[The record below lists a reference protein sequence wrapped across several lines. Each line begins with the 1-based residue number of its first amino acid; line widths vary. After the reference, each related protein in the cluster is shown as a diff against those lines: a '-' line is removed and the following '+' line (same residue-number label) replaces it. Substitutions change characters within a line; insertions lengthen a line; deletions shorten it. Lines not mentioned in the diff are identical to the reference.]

1 MFRSPVLSRRDLMR
15 LTAAG
20 VLGTGVSGWFN
31 VLANRAAEASA
42 EGVKHKSCILLWMQG
57 GPAQSHTFDVKPN
70 ADFKA
75 INTSVSGIQIS
86 EHLPK
91 VAEQMQ
97 HLAILRSMKTGDGNH
112 QTATYLMHTGFRKG
126 TGGVIHPS
134 LGSMVAIDLGKTDS
148 ELPNFVAVGGTQ
160 GPGYLGPRYAPLIV
174 NDFERGLPDLKPFT
188 NQDDVDARASLVD
201 ELDRAFLED
210 YQAQSTK
217 AHLTSFQRAVQL
229 MHSNKTNAFQLG
241 SEPAASR
248 EAYGNSRF
256 GQGCLLARRL
266 IESGVAFVEVSLGG
280 WDTHNQTPQR
290 IKQLSGQLDGPM
302 ATLISDLKKRGLL
315 DTTLVIW
322 MGEFGRTPMSGQNH
336 FAKAWSTVL
345 AGAGIKAG
353 QVIGSTGTKGD
364 DVENKP
370 ITSPDFMAT
379 VCKALGIDHTKNYTA
394 RGGRPMPK
402 VAKEGKP
409 VQDLFA

>member
-1 MFRSPVLSRRDLMR
+1 MFGIRNEVSRRDLLR
-15 LTAAG
+15 LTSAG
-20 VLGTGVSGWFN
+20 VLGTSISGWFS

-42 EGVKHKSCILLWMQG
+42 QGVKHKSCILLWMQG
-57 GPAQSHTFDVKPN
+57 GPAQSHTFDVKSGN
-70 ADFKA
+70 EFKNIA
-75 INTSVSGIQIS
+75 TSVPGIQIS

-91 VAEQMQ
+91 VAQQMQ
-97 HLAILRSMKTGDGNH
+97 NMAILRSMKTGDGNH

-126 TGGVIHPS
+126 TGGAVHPS
-134 LGSMVAIDLGKTDS
+134 LGSMVAADLGKTDS

-174 NDFERGLPDLKPFT
+174 NDFDRGLPDLKPFT
-188 NQDDVDARASLVD
+188 NQEDVDERANLVD

-210 YQAQSTK
+210 YQAQSTR

-241 SEPAASR
+241 SEPAEAR
-248 EAYGNSRF
+248 EAYGSSKF

-266 IESGVAFVEVSLGG
+266 VEAGVSFVEVSLGG
-280 WDTHNQTPQR
+280 WDTHNNTPQR
-290 IKQLSGQLDGPM
+290 IKQLSNQLDAPM
-302 ATLISDLKKRGLL
+302 ATLIADLKQRGLL

-322 MGEFGRTPMSGQNH
+322 MGEFGRSPGNGQNH
-336 FAKAWSTVL
+336 YANGWSTVL
-345 AGAGIKAG
+345 AGAGLKTG
-353 QVIGSTGTKGD
+353 QVIGSTGAKGE
-364 DVENKP
+364 VEEKP
-370 ITSPDFMAT
+370 VTSPDFMAT

-402 VAKEGKP
+402 VAKDGKP
-409 VQDLFA
+409 VGDLFA